1 MYTGVTF
8 LNLQHNFQT
17 LEIVF
22 GSNLQKL
29 IFCALQLPKI
39 ELDKTEV
46 REKDVHLA
54 NIYENQMFI
63 MVILHPLASASS
75 ATTTTAAAASQTPS
89 TDIHMYFVTKEG
101 TSVTRTHI
109 LVMNFKLRRFS
120 SSIIVI
126 V

>member
-1 MYTGVTF
+1 MHTTVTC
-8 LNLQHNFQT
+8 LNLQHNFQA
-17 LEIVF
+17 LQNCFQRINKI
-22 GSNLQKL
+22 SNLL
-29 IFCALQLPKI
+29 ELTFYAFQLPKI

-75 ATTTTAAAASQTPS
+75 ATTTTASQSPS
-89 TDIHMYFVTKEG
+89 TDIHMYFVSKEG

-109 LVMNFKLRRFS
+109 LVQ
-120 SSIIVI
+120 
-126 V
+126 